1 MGLVPCTSQICS
13 VMLKTKRQSDWG
25 VVWLSRGFAL
35 GLGSGGGFLVPG
47 VYLGAHLTFIVFL
60 KWPKNSAVQFE
71 VNLISIRKSTMR
83 QEKQERLHE
92 AETALAVL
100 SCPVLNTAIKQRRK
114 DTYPFFCLFFFSF
127 FYVPAIMPPFACLL
141 LRPYPVADTILISP
155 APQNSVPCPGSWTV

>member
-1 MGLVPCTSQICS
+1 MP
-13 VMLKTKRQSDWG
+13 W
-25 VVWLSRGFAL
+25 AL
-35 GLGSGGGFLVPG
+35 ALGGGFLVPG

-100 SCPVLNTAIKQRRK
+100 SCPVLNTAIKQKRK

-141 LRPYPVADTILISP
+141 LRPYPVADAILINP
-155 APQNSVPCPGSWTV
+155 APRIVFHVLEAGQYRPVTFHVCLRLLLKMWCIITNNAQKGEKLLL